1 MTEENNIWN
10 KLNVSMTKKNQ
21 SEVLPSKNV
30 EIKELNKE
38 ITVTTKN
45 ENLNLNL
52 EKDHEPI
59 ARKKL
64 RFTNKKRG
72 RKSKDKKDNNK
83 YTKTHDK
90 FSDDNLKRKVK
101 THFHNFIIAFLNMKS
116 KHIIGIRNKFGK
128 ISSQITQNITVEY
141 NQNLFQKK
149 IKDII
154 MEMSEKY
161 QDRNKNKNCLK
172 EITNL
177 ADKNDEIFTILNTTY
192 KDMYLNYYLKSNK
205 KTFEGEYEDESY
217 EAHITKLQKLFG
229 DTYVENY
236 KRNAESLITFFYS
249 CRKRD
254 RNKKLKLEN
263 NQPNHIIL
271 PDINNSLNNNITN
284 TNDNNY
290 YQGSSN
296 VIMVSKSTQTDTVQI
311 DDEDTC
317 Y

>member
-21 SEVLPSKNV
+21 SEILPLRNV
-30 EIKELNKE
+30 EIKELRKE
-38 ITVTTKN
+38 ITATTKN
-45 ENLNLNL
+45 ENLNV
-52 EKDHEPI
+52 EKEHEPI

-64 RFTNKKRG
+64 HFTNKKRG
-72 RKSKDKKDNNK
+72 RKSNDKKDNNK
-83 YTKTHDK
+83 FTKTHDK

-128 ISSQITQNITVEY
+128 MSSQITQNITVEY

-154 MEMSEKY
+154 IEMSEKY
-161 QDRNKNKNCLK
+161 QDRNKNKNCLT
-172 EITNL
+172 EIMNI
-177 ADKNDEIFTILNTTY
+177 ADRNDEIFTILNTTY
-192 KDMYLNYYLKSNK
+192 KDMYINYYLKSNK
-205 KTFEGEYEDESY
+205 KTFEGELEDESY
-217 EAHITKLQKLFG
+217 EAHIAKLQKLFG
-229 DTYVENY
+229 DTYVDNY

-254 RNKKLKLEN
+254 RNKKLKLKN
-263 NQPNHIIL
+263 NESNHIIL
-271 PDINNSLNNNITN
+271 PDINNNLNNNITN

-290 YQGSSN
+290 LQVNSN